1 MAGHSSARVR
11 QTGSASLDV
20 VGLTKGF
27 EKLVLLK
34 RFALPVEGERIL
46 LSDMEGVFSIGD
58 TGAKFQKGIRNY
70 S

>member
-1 MAGHSSARVR
+1 
-11 QTGSASLDV
+11 LDV